1 MAFILSAARRQK
13 RRPPRRRPKRT
24 GQSSDVRGRHGGFPP
39 GESIPLP
46 VFVADLLGDHYQ
58 QQEQQSRPHRV
69 ASGAPAAAQAERN
82 AARLVAF
89 AQKGWCKSN
98 RRIRVPSVI
107 TNKMIMVV
115 IEEVAKTFK
124 VSVSAIYESNIHNLL
139 KNRQVVVRN

>member
-1 MAFILSAARRQK
+1 MAFISIRSPSPEATSTAS
-13 RRPPRRRPKRT
+13 PAEE
-24 GQSSDVRGRHGGFPP
+24 VRSKA
-39 GESIPLP
+39 E
-46 VFVADLLGDHYQ
+46 LLGDHHQ

-115 IEEVAKTFK
+115 IEEAAKTFK

>member
-1 MAFILSAARRQK
+1 M
-13 RRPPRRRPKRT
+13 
-24 GQSSDVRGRHGGFPP
+24 
-39 GESIPLP
+39 
-46 VFVADLLGDHYQ
+46 
-58 QQEQQSRPHRV
+58 

-115 IEEVAKTFK
+115 IEEAAKTFK